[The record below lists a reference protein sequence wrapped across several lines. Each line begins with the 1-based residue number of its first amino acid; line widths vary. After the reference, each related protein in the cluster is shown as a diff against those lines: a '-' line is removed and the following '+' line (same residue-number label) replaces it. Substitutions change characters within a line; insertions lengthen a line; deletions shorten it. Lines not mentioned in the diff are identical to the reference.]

1 MAKFYTLNAPT
12 RFRLALQHRRS
23 AQEFM
28 FHLGYQGFV
37 PPRILRKLFARSSW
51 HRAWQS
57 GYTGAG
63 ILSVLERH
71 AEWEMVL
78 SHDCPQN

>member
-1 MAKFYTLNAPT
+1 MKKTYRLTTMARL
-12 RFRLALQHRRS
+12 RLALQHRS
-23 AQEFM
+23 SLLEFI

-37 PPRILRKLFARSSW
+37 PPRLVRKAIARTTW

-63 ILSVLERH
+63 ILSVLERE
-71 AEWEMVL
+71 AEAQEQL
-78 SHDCPQN
+78 CNDSPL